1 MELIQME
8 RMKFDKGESTKQH
21 VERKVAK
28 YLAKHD
34 RIVPVKEVYEY
45 LKQTDATVSR
55 MTESGF
61 EKLATEQIMA
71 HAMKHI

>member
-1 MELIQME
+1 ME

-34 RIVPVKEVYEY
+34 RLVPVKEVYEF
-45 LKQTDATVSR
+45 LNQTDATVAR
-55 MTESGF
+55 MTYQGF
-61 EKLATEQIMA
+61 EKIAREQMLE
-71 HAMKHI
+71 HAMKHM

>member
-1 MELIQME
+1 
-8 RMKFDKGESTKQH
+8 MKANINLNQGESTKQA
-21 VERKVAK
+21 VEKAVEK
-28 YLAKHD
+28 YLAKQD
-34 RIVPVKEVYEY
+34 RIVSIKEAYEV
-45 LKQTDATVSR
+45 LSQTNATVSR